1 MRKLAAAAMAV
12 PVLGLLYLPIIA
24 RRSAAAR
31 IGAILSI
38 VAIVSVG
45 LLSLLPAASRAV
57 APTATAPLAQARFQD
72 RLLVRHATHQPITI
86 DFSQPMNR
94 TSVQA
99 SLTITPVTKVD
110 LAWDADSRSLS
121 VSPATAWSA
130 DTYYA
135 IVVAKGARDRDG
147 VALDSPVRAIFVT
160 APAPEGQISA
170 ETTADAKVVT
180 DSAFDLTFD
189 VPVTVD
195 SVRAALT
202 ISPAVP
208 GTLAAGDTGDTSSTF
223 TFTPAS
229 ALAVNATY
237 TISVGGGVVDGSGN
251 EAAPVLPLTFHTV
264 SAPAVVRFRPFA
276 GTTGVDPSAAVSVRF
291 TMPMNTS
298 ATAAAFSVTA
308 AGKRVTGS
316 TRWAE
321 NDTVLVL
328 TPSSKLPYGAKVVAS
343 VSAAARSKAG
353 TPIAAAAQASFTVM
367 AKPTAKSGT
376 TRRTVPISTGG
387 SAVGGAPWYAAE
399 TYYLRLMNCTRTGGW
414 VTAGGACGSS
424 AGLATLPRTSAIALD
439 AGISS
444 RVSRP
449 YAKLLADLGILTH
462 FYGGTPGDRLAR
474 AGYTNWTWAENIGSP
489 SSVMQG
495 MIDVQRFYQNEAPCR
510 CEHYANLMN
519 PAYDRVGIGVWVT
532 SGRVRIVI
540 DFYHP

>member
-1 MRKLAAAAMAV
+1 MAV
-12 PVLGLLYLPIIA
+12 PVLGLLYLPVIA

-31 IGAILSI
+31 IGALLSI
-38 VAIVSVG
+38 VAILAVG

-57 APTATAPLAQARFQD
+57 APTATAPIAQAR
-72 RLLVRHATHQPITI
+72 LVNQVQARHPTHQAVTI
-86 DFSQPMNR
+86 DFSQPMDR
-94 TSVQA
+94 ASVQA
-99 SLTITPVTKVD
+99 ALTITPVAQARF
-110 LAWDADSRSLS
+110 AWDTDSRSLS

-130 DTYYA
+130 DTYYSIA
-135 IVVAKGARDRDG
+135 VGTGARSRDG
-147 VALDSPVRAIFVT
+147 VALGSVVRAIFVT
-160 APAPEGQISA
+160 APAPEGQLSA
-170 ETTADAKVVT
+170 EATADSKVAT
-180 DSAFDLTFD
+180 DSAFDLNFD

-202 ISPAVP
+202 ITPAVP
-208 GTLAAGDTGDTSSTF
+208 GTLAAGDTGDTSATF
-223 TFTPAS
+223 TFTPTS
-229 ALAVNATY
+229 QLAVNTTY
-237 TISVGGGVVDGSGN
+237 TLSLGAGVVDSSGN

-264 SAPAVVRFRPFA
+264 SAPAVVRFRPLA
-276 GTTGVDPSAAVSVRF
+276 GTTGVDPSATVSVRF
-291 TMPMNTS
+291 TMPMNTT

-308 AGKRVTGS
+308 AGKRVSGAL
-316 TRWAE
+316 RWAE

-343 VSAAARSKAG
+343 VSAAAKSKAG
-353 TPIAAAAQASFTVM
+353 TPIAAAAQASFTVV
-367 AKPTAKSGT
+367 AKPAT
-376 TRRTVPISTGG
+376 TSSTSRRTVPISTGG

-439 AGISS
+439 SGISS